1 MSCYFRHI
9 KDIFDFAGIE
19 VTPKNK
25 KDIDRAIHEL
35 VDVEY
40 KQCSPTWKALKAEIA
55 SEPGGREAFAR
66 KLRSKLNL

>member
-9 KDIFDFAGIE
+9 RDVFEFAGIE

-25 KDIDRAIHEL
+25 KDIDRMIHQL

-40 KQCSPTWKALKAEIA
+40 KQCHRAWKALKVEIA
-55 SEPGGREAFAR
+55 SRPGGREGFAK
-66 KLRSKLNL
+66 KLQAKLKA